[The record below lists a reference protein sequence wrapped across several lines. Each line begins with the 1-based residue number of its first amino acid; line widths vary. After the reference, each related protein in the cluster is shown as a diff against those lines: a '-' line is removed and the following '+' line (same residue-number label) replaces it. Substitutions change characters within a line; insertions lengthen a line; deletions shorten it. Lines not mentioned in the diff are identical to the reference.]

1 MAKTKRDYVFA
12 QREQDEF
19 SCIKIIEGE
28 YKEVIYKY
36 GKVQFASEE
45 NAVGQMP
52 LRFNYEVMKNPNN
65 VDTENEKFRNKIGDI
80 LVEVMEEQIKD
91 GKLSIINQTKT

>member
-12 QREQDEF
+12 QREQDDF
-19 SCIKIIEGE
+19 SCLKITEGE
-28 YKEVIYKY
+28 YKDVIYEY

>member
-1 MAKTKRDYVFA
+1 MAKTKKDYVFA
-12 QREQDEF
+12 QREQDDF
-19 SCIKIIEGE
+19 SCLKIIEGE
-28 YKEVIYKY
+28 YQDVIYKY

-45 NAVGQMP
+45 TSGGKMP

-65 VDTENEKFRNKIGDI
+65 VDTESENFRNKIGDI

-91 GKLSIINQTKT
+91 GKLSIIGK

>member
-45 NAVGQMP
+45 NAAGQMP